1 MVLDILKESFKS
13 VEFCLELWN
22 PCARVNNI
30 AYCSVIYFVAVQIFF
45 FTFTDSLMQAM
56 FAVIDDI
63 DALFNDVGE
72 VQKEL
77 ETFGAERIVDANEI
91 YELLETHYLRSDR
104 VQFVTTH
111 LLVSL
116 GLRNNCE
123 EGDVINVPDESD
135 DDYLE
140 DLNCT
145 SSMEYIALN
154 DPDVL
159 DLSTSD
165 FGCAA
170 ESHMH
175 CVTREMD
182 NGTGHPEALAAC
194 QVDMCLSE
202 SVSQNRRK
210 NSSQVHGT
218 EPTASLSSLSSSVAA
233 DALKNESYVVV
244 KAAVQSSHTNLNLE
258 PNNSHAVSIP
268 NNQNDNFMC
277 DVNNNDPNNNTEYQV
292 PVQTEDKQEQLDS
305 PAREVD
311 ESGEEFEDQ
320 DDIRCK
326 LLEEALLI
334 HHTVPRQ
341 NLEQIYSYLEAN
353 LDHKNRVQIVMQ
365 EFLRM
370 EWAPELCA
378 SAVSD
383 NSSVGNKSDVTWDHS
398 KNVSETH
405 VLSNPQSCTS
415 VEETDTIKKND
426 FETNIHPEPQP
437 STSKINRKA
446 FTSYDMYPFR
456 SKNSKLKEMGS
467 PFNEKC
473 GMEVEQG
480 KVSKSCLSVGKPF
493 SKECNTSHV
502 PESILDSVISTVPSA
517 TYTKQPDVLE
527 VSSTST
533 SNVSAES
540 DYRITNNIS
549 EIDITSA
556 ANYNVQTQPIISD
569 DFALETDT
577 SESSRPGWKDA
588 KPDVYAA
595 GETVIPLSTTESVE
609 LIACPL
615 TRKRRKSKGE
625 SLDEESS
632 PVKIGRQKNTNQ
644 RNLLPQRKVAAEEI
658 MLTQNQQKYKSLL
671 MEMFPDADPQYL
683 KQQCQTLQTEES
695 FFNVVT
701 ELLENANYPHRQTLK
716 EAHVES
722 LAGPSISEEDR
733 VEMQFD
739 TLAAILPNAD
749 PAYLWETCEKIGS
762 DENAM
767 KSFVA
772 HALETK
778 KYPTRED
785 YLKRQE
791 ALTLQKKYTEQFSIE
806 SFLEIIP
813 DPFKY
818 FLEDKRNPVETEHA
832 ISYLKRRYRRIR
844 CTDLRST
851 FCHNHRNLTLTC
863 QELDSFK
870 GVLRRCKRSE
880 YECGLPAGVNIP
892 FLQEVSSAVT

>member
-1 MVLDILKESFKS
+1 
-13 VEFCLELWN
+13 
-22 PCARVNNI
+22 
-30 AYCSVIYFVAVQIFF
+30 
-45 FTFTDSLMQAM
+45 MQAM
-56 FAVIDDI
+56 LAVVDDI

-77 ETFGAERIVDANEI
+77 ETFGAERMVDANEI
-91 YELLETHYLRSDR
+91 YELLETHHLRSDR

-116 GLRNNCE
+116 GLRSDCD

-140 DLNCT
+140 DLHCT
-145 SSMEYIALN
+145 SSVEYIALN

-159 DLSTSD
+159 DLSNSE

-175 CVTREMD
+175 YVTGERNSTMD
-182 NGTGHPEALAAC
+182 SSTGHAEALAAF
-194 QVDMCLSE
+194 QVDRCLSE
-202 SVSQNRRK
+202 SISQNKRE
-210 NSSQVHGT
+210 NSFQVHGM
-218 EPTASLSSLSSSVAA
+218 EPTASSSSSSLSSSVAA
-233 DALKNESYVVV
+233 DTSKNESYVLV
-244 KAAVQSSHTNLNLE
+244 KAAVQSSSTQLNLE
-258 PNNSHAVSIP
+258 PNNSHAISIP

-292 PVQTEDKQEQLDS
+292 PGQAVDKQEQLDS

-326 LLEEALLI
+326 LLEEAVLI

-370 EWAPELCA
+370 EWAPELCT

-383 NSSVGNKSDVTWDHS
+383 HNSVGNKSDVTWDHS

-405 VLSNPQSCTS
+405 VLSNPQPCTS

-426 FETNIHPEPQP
+426 SETNIHPEPQP

-446 FTSYDMYPFR
+446 FTSNDMYPFR
-456 SKNSKLKEMGS
+456 YRNSKLNKMGS
-467 PFNEKC
+467 PFNKKC
-473 GMEVEQG
+473 GMKIEQD
-480 KVSKSCLSVGKPF
+480 KVSKSCLSVDKPS

-502 PESILDSVISTVPSA
+502 PESILPTIDSVIKNIPSA
-517 TYTKQPDVLE
+517 TDTKQPDVWE
-527 VSSTST
+527 VSSIST
-533 SNVSAES
+533 SNISAEW
-540 DYRITNNIS
+540 DCMVTNNIC
-549 EIDITSA
+549 EIDITST
-556 ANYNVQTQPIISD
+556 ANYNIQTQPIVIND
-569 DFALETDT
+569 DFALKTDT

-588 KPDVYAA
+588 KPDVYAG
-595 GETVIPLSTTESVE
+595 GEAVIPLSSTESVD
-609 LIACPL
+609 LIACTL

-632 PVKIGRQKNTNQ
+632 PDKIRRQRNTNQ
-644 RNLLPQRKVAAEEI
+644 MNLLPQRKVAAEEI
-658 MLTQNQQKYKSLL
+658 MLTQNQLKYKSLL
-671 MEMFPDADPQYL
+671 MEMFPDADPHYL

-695 FFNVVT
+695 VFNVVT

-739 TLAAILPNAD
+739 TLVAILPNAD
-749 PAYLWETCEKIGS
+749 PTYLWETCEKIGS

-767 KSFVA
+767 KNFVA

-791 ALTLQKKYTEQFSIE
+791 ALALQKKYTGQFSIE
-806 SFLEIIP
+806 GFLEIIP

-818 FLEDKRNPVETEHA
+818 FLEDKRNRVETKHA

-851 FCHNHRNLTLTC
+851 FFHNHCNLTLTC

-870 GVLRRCKRSE
+870 GVLRRCKRSD
-880 YECGLPAGVNIP
+880 YECSLPAGVNVP

>member
-1 MVLDILKESFKS
+1 
-13 VEFCLELWN
+13 
-22 PCARVNNI
+22 
-30 AYCSVIYFVAVQIFF
+30 
-45 FTFTDSLMQAM
+45 MQAM
-56 FAVIDDI
+56 LAVVDDI

-77 ETFGAERIVDANEI
+77 ETFGAERMVDANEI
-91 YELLETHYLRSDR
+91 YELLETHHLRSDR

-116 GLRNNCE
+116 GLRSDCD

-140 DLNCT
+140 DLHCT
-145 SSMEYIALN
+145 SSVEYIALN

-159 DLSTSD
+159 DLSNSE

-175 CVTREMD
+175 YVTGERNSTMD
-182 NGTGHPEALAAC
+182 SSTGHAEALAAF
-194 QVDMCLSE
+194 QVDRCLSE
-202 SVSQNRRK
+202 SISQNKRE
-210 NSSQVHGT
+210 NSFQVHGM
-218 EPTASLSSLSSSVAA
+218 EPTASSSSSSSLSSSVAA
-233 DALKNESYVVV
+233 DTSKNESYVLV
-244 KAAVQSSHTNLNLE
+244 KAAVQSSSTQLNLE
-258 PNNSHAVSIP
+258 PNNSHAISIP

-292 PVQTEDKQEQLDS
+292 PGQAVDKQEQLDS

-326 LLEEALLI
+326 LLEEAVLI

-370 EWAPELCA
+370 EWAPELCT

-383 NSSVGNKSDVTWDHS
+383 HNSVGNKSDVTWDHS

-405 VLSNPQSCTS
+405 VLSNPQPCTS

-426 FETNIHPEPQP
+426 SETNIHPEPQP

-446 FTSYDMYPFR
+446 FTSNDMYPFR
-456 SKNSKLKEMGS
+456 YRNSKLNKMGS
-467 PFNEKC
+467 PFNKKC
-473 GMEVEQG
+473 GMKIEQD
-480 KVSKSCLSVGKPF
+480 KVSKSCLSVDKPS

-502 PESILDSVISTVPSA
+502 PESILPTIDSVIKNIPSA
-517 TYTKQPDVLE
+517 TDTKQPDVWE
-527 VSSTST
+527 VSSIST
-533 SNVSAES
+533 SNISAEW
-540 DYRITNNIS
+540 DCMVTNNIC
-549 EIDITSA
+549 EIDITST
-556 ANYNVQTQPIISD
+556 ANYNIQTQPIVIND
-569 DFALETDT
+569 DFALKTDT

-595 GETVIPLSTTESVE
+595 GEAVIPLSSTESVD
-609 LIACPL
+609 LIACTL

-632 PVKIGRQKNTNQ
+632 PDKIRRQRNTNQ
-644 RNLLPQRKVAAEEI
+644 MNLLPQRKVAAEEI
-658 MLTQNQQKYKSLL
+658 MLTQNQLKYKSLL
-671 MEMFPDADPQYL
+671 MEMFPDADPHYL

-695 FFNVVT
+695 VFNVVT

-739 TLAAILPNAD
+739 TLVAILPNAD
-749 PAYLWETCEKIGS
+749 PTYLWETCEKIGS

-767 KSFVA
+767 KNFVA

-791 ALTLQKKYTEQFSIE
+791 ALALQKKYTGQFSIE
-806 SFLEIIP
+806 GFLEIIP

-818 FLEDKRNPVETEHA
+818 FLEDKRNRVETKHA

-851 FCHNHRNLTLTC
+851 FFHNHCNLTLTC

-870 GVLRRCKRSE
+870 GVLRRCKRSD
-880 YECGLPAGVNIP
+880 YECSLPAGVNVP

>member
-1 MVLDILKESFKS
+1 
-13 VEFCLELWN
+13 
-22 PCARVNNI
+22 
-30 AYCSVIYFVAVQIFF
+30 
-45 FTFTDSLMQAM
+45 M
-56 FAVIDDI
+56 FAVIDDT
-63 DALFNDVGE
+63 DALFSDVGE

-77 ETFGAERIVDANEI
+77 ETFGAERMVDANEI
-91 YELLETHYLRSDR
+91 YELLETHYLRNDR

-116 GLRNNCE
+116 GLRSNCE

-140 DLNCT
+140 DLHCT

-159 DLSTSD
+159 DLSSSD

-170 ESHMH
+170 ESHMPY
-175 CVTREMD
+175 VTREMNSIMD
-182 NGTGHPEALAAC
+182 SSTGHAEALAAC
-194 QVDMCLSE
+194 QVDVYLSE
-202 SVSQNRRK
+202 SVSQNKRV
-210 NSSQVHGT
+210 NSFQVHGT
-218 EPTASLSSLSSSVAA
+218 EPTASSSLSSSLSSSSSVVA
-233 DALKNESYVVV
+233 DTSKNESYMLV
-244 KAAVQSSHTNLNLE
+244 KAAVQSSNLE
-258 PNNSHAVSIP
+258 SNNSCAISIP

-292 PVQTEDKQEQLDS
+292 PVHAEDKQEQLDS

-326 LLEEALLI
+326 LLEEAVLI
-334 HHTVPRQ
+334 HHNVPRQ

-370 EWAPELCA
+370 ERVPELCA

-383 NSSVGNKSDVTWDHS
+383 NSIVGNKSDITWDHS

-405 VLSNPQSCTS
+405 VLSNPQPCTS

-426 FETNIHPEPQP
+426 SETNIHPEPQP
-437 STSKINRKA
+437 SASKINRKA
-446 FTSYDMYPFR
+446 FTPNDMYPFTAR
-456 SKNSKLKEMGS
+456 NSKMNKMGS
-467 PFNEKC
+467 TFNKKC
-473 GMEVEQG
+473 GMKVEEDE
-480 KVSKSCLSVGKPF
+480 VSKSCLSVGEPS

-502 PESILDSVISTVPSA
+502 PESILPTIDSVIKTVPSA
-517 TYTKQPDVLE
+517 TDTKQPDVWE
-527 VSSTST
+527 VSSTSMT
-533 SNVSAES
+533 NISA
-540 DYRITNNIS
+540 DWNCRVTNNVC
-549 EIDITSA
+549 EIDITST
-556 ANYNVQTQPIISD
+556 ANYNIQTQPVVISD
-569 DFALETDT
+569 DFALKTDT
-577 SESSRPGWKDA
+577 SESSGPGWKDA
-588 KPDVYAA
+588 RPDVYAA
-595 GETVIPLSTTESVE
+595 GEAVIPLSSTESVE
-609 LIACPL
+609 LIACTL
-615 TRKRRKSKGE
+615 KRKRRKSKGE
-625 SLDEESS
+625 SLDKESS
-632 PVKIGRQKNTNQ
+632 PDKISRQRNTNQ

-658 MLTQNQQKYKSLL
+658 MLTHNQLKYKSLL

-695 FFNVVT
+695 VFNVVT
-701 ELLENANYPHRQTLK
+701 ELLENADYPHRQTLK
-716 EAHVES
+716 EARVES
-722 LAGPSISEEDR
+722 LAGPSLSEEDR

-739 TLAAILPNAD
+739 TLVAILPNAD
-749 PAYLWETCEKIGS
+749 PTYLWETCEKIGS

-767 KSFVA
+767 KNFVA

-778 KYPTRED
+778 NYPTRED

-791 ALTLQKKYTEQFSIE
+791 ALALQKKYTEQFSIE
-806 SFLEIIP
+806 GFLEIIP

-818 FLEDKRNPVETEHA
+818 FLEDKTNHVETEHA

-844 CTDLRST
+844 CADLRST
-851 FCHNHRNLTLTC
+851 FFHNHCNLTLTC

-880 YECGLPAGVNIP
+880 YECSLPAGVNIP

>member
-1 MVLDILKESFKS
+1 
-13 VEFCLELWN
+13 
-22 PCARVNNI
+22 
-30 AYCSVIYFVAVQIFF
+30 
-45 FTFTDSLMQAM
+45 MQAM
-56 FAVIDDI
+56 FGVIDDI

-77 ETFGAERIVDANEI
+77 ETFGAERMVDANEI

-116 GLRNNCE
+116 GLRSNGG

-140 DLNCT
+140 DLHCT
-145 SSMEYIALN
+145 SSMECIALN

-159 DLSTSD
+159 HLSSSD

-175 CVTREMD
+175 YVTGEMNSIMD
-182 NGTGHPEALAAC
+182 SSNGHAEALAAC

-202 SVSQNRRK
+202 SVSQNKRE
-210 NSSQVHGT
+210 NSFQVNGT
-218 EPTASLSSLSSSVAA
+218 EPTASLLLSSSSSVAA
-233 DALKNESYVVV
+233 DASKNESYVLV
-244 KAAVQSSHTNLNLE
+244 KAAVQSSNTKLNLE
-258 PNNSHAVSIP
+258 PNNSHATSIP

-292 PVQTEDKQEQLDS
+292 PVEAEDKQEQLNS

-320 DDIRCK
+320 DDIRWK
-326 LLEEALLI
+326 LLEEAVLI
-334 HHTVPRQ
+334 HRTVPRQ

-353 LDHKNRVQIVMQ
+353 LDDKNRVQIVMQ

-370 EWAPELCA
+370 EWTPELCT
-378 SAVSD
+378 SSVSD
-383 NSSVGNKSDVTWDHS
+383 NSSVGNQSDVTWDRS

-405 VLSNPQSCTS
+405 VLSSPQPCTS
-415 VEETDTIKKND
+415 VEETNTIKKN
-426 FETNIHPEPQP
+426 ESGTNIHPEPQP

-446 FTSYDMYPFR
+446 FTSNDMYPFR
-456 SKNSKLKEMGS
+456 SRNSELNKMGS
-467 PFNEKC
+467 PFNKKC
-473 GMEVEQG
+473 GMKVEQG
-480 KVSKSCLSVGKPF
+480 KVSKSCLSVGKPS

-502 PESILDSVISTVPSA
+502 PESILPTVDSVIKTVSSA
-517 TYTKQPDVLE
+517 ADTKQPDVWE

-533 SNVSAES
+533 SNMSAEW
-540 DYRITNNIS
+540 DYRDTNNIC
-549 EIDITSA
+549 EIDITST
-556 ANYNVQTQPIISD
+556 ANYNIQTQPIVMSD
-569 DFALETDT
+569 DFALKTDT
-577 SESSRPGWKDA
+577 SESSGPGWKDV

-595 GETVIPLSTTESVE
+595 GEAVIPLSSTESME
-609 LIACPL
+609 LIACTL
-615 TRKRRKSKGE
+615 TRKRRKTKGE
-625 SLDEESS
+625 SLDESS
-632 PVKIGRQKNTNQ
+632 PDKISRQKNTNQ
-644 RNLLPQRKVAAEEI
+644 RNLLPQRKDAAEEI
-658 MLTQNQQKYKSLL
+658 MLTQNQLKYKSLL

-695 FFNVVT
+695 VFNVVT
-701 ELLENANYPHRQTLK
+701 ELLENADYPHRQTLK

-722 LAGPSISEEDR
+722 LGGPSISEEDR
-733 VEMQFD
+733 VEMQFE
-739 TLAAILPNAD
+739 TLVAILPNAD
-749 PAYLWETCEKIGS
+749 PTYLWETCEKLGS

-767 KSFVA
+767 KDFVA

-791 ALTLQKKYTEQFSIE
+791 ALALQKKYTEQFSIE
-806 SFLEIIP
+806 GFLEIVP

-818 FLEDKRNPVETEHA
+818 FIEDKRNHVETEHA

-851 FCHNHRNLTLTC
+851 FFHNRCNLTLTC

-880 YECGLPAGVNIP
+880 YECSLPAGVNIP

>member
-1 MVLDILKESFKS
+1 
-13 VEFCLELWN
+13 
-22 PCARVNNI
+22 
-30 AYCSVIYFVAVQIFF
+30 
-45 FTFTDSLMQAM
+45 MQAM
-56 FAVIDDI
+56 LAVVDDI
-63 DALFNDVGE
+63 DALFSDVGE

-77 ETFGAERIVDANEI
+77 EAFGAERMVDANEI

-116 GLRNNCE
+116 GLRSNCD

-140 DLNCT
+140 DLHCT
-145 SSMEYIALN
+145 SSMEYTGLN

-159 DLSTSD
+159 DLSRSE

-170 ESHMH
+170 ESHVH
-175 CVTREMD
+175 HVTGEMNSTMD
-182 NGTGHPEALAAC
+182 SGTGHAEAVAAC
-194 QVDMCLSE
+194 QVDICLSE
-202 SVSQNRRK
+202 SISQNKRE
-210 NSSQVHGT
+210 SSFQVHGT
-218 EPTASLSSLSSSVAA
+218 ESTASLSVEA
-233 DALKNESYVVV
+233 DASKNENYVLV
-244 KAAVQSSHTNLNLE
+244 KAAVQSSNTKLNLE
-258 PNNSHAVSIP
+258 PTNSHAISIP
-268 NNQNDNFMC
+268 NSQNDNFMC

-292 PVQTEDKQEQLDS
+292 PVQAEDKQEQLDS

-326 LLEEALLI
+326 LLEEAVLI

-370 EWAPELCA
+370 EWAPELCT

-383 NSSVGNKSDVTWDHS
+383 NSSVGNKSYVTWDHS

-405 VLSNPQSCTS
+405 VLSNPQPCTS

-426 FETNIHPEPQP
+426 SETNIHPEPQP

-446 FTSYDMYPFR
+446 FKSNDMHSFR
-456 SKNSKLKEMGS
+456 SRNSKLNKMGS
-467 PFNEKC
+467 PFNKKC
-473 GMEVEQG
+473 GMKVEQG
-480 KVSKSCLSVGKPF
+480 KVSKSCLSVGKPS

-502 PESILDSVISTVPSA
+502 PESILPTNDGVIKTVPSA
-517 TYTKQPDVLE
+517 TDTVQPDVWE
-527 VSSTST
+527 VSSTSA
-533 SNVSAES
+533 SNISAEW
-540 DYRITNNIS
+540 DYRVTNNIC
-549 EIDITSA
+549 EIDITST
-556 ANYNVQTQPIISD
+556 ANYNIQTQPIVISG
-569 DFALETDT
+569 DFALKTDT

-588 KPDVYAA
+588 KPDVCAA
-595 GETVIPLSTTESVE
+595 GEAVIPLSSTESVE
-609 LIACPL
+609 LIACTL
-615 TRKRRKSKGE
+615 TRKRRKSKGD
-625 SLDEESS
+625 SLDEESL
-632 PVKIGRQKNTNQ
+632 PDKISRQRNTNQ
-644 RNLLPQRKVAAEEI
+644 RNLLPQREVAAEEI
-658 MLTQNQQKYKSLL
+658 MLTQSQMKYKSLL
-671 MEMFPDADPQYL
+671 MEMFPDADPHYL

-695 FFNVVT
+695 VFNVVT
-701 ELLENANYPHRQTLK
+701 ELLENADYPHRQTLK
-716 EAHVES
+716 EACVES

-733 VEMQFD
+733 IQMQFD
-739 TLAAILPNAD
+739 TLVAILPNAD
-749 PAYLWETCEKIGS
+749 PTYLWETCEKIGS

-767 KSFVA
+767 KNFVT

-791 ALTLQKKYTEQFSIE
+791 ALALQKKYTEQFSIE
-806 SFLEIIP
+806 GFLEIIP

-818 FLEDKRNPVETEHA
+818 FLEDKRNHVETERA
-832 ISYLKRRYRRIR
+832 IPYLKRRYRRIR
-844 CTDLRST
+844 CADLRST
-851 FCHNHRNLTLTC
+851 FFHNHRNLTLTC

-870 GVLRRCKRSE
+870 GFLRRCKRSE
-880 YECGLPAGVNIP
+880 YECGLPAGVNVP